1 MYQPHLS
8 PQMPSNLSAVVH
20 GGEFAGN
27 HPGIRPP
34 GLQQQPLQS
43 VPAGV
48 DARSLIHTEMM
59 NQLFRQLRQQS
70 MAGRSQRDF
79 RQFNRPPQGQFP
91 GQIKNIRRR
100 Y

>member
-8 PQMPSNLSAVVH
+8 PQIPSNLSAVVH

-43 VPAGV
+43 
-48 DARSLIHTEMM
+48 
-59 NQLFRQLRQQS
+59 
-70 MAGRSQRDF
+70 
-79 RQFNRPPQGQFP
+79 
-91 GQIKNIRRR
+91 
-100 Y
+100 

>member
-1 MYQPHLS
+1 MLQPHLG
-8 PQMPSNLSAVVH
+8 PLIPSNLSAVVH

-43 VPAGV
+43 VPAGMN
-48 DARSLIHTEMM
+48 ARSLIHTEMM
-59 NQLFRQLRQQS
+59 NKLFRQLRQQS
-70 MAGRSQRDF
+70 MAGRLHRDF
-79 RQFNRPPQGQFP
+79 RQFNRPLQGQFP